1 MPEAAS
7 KSATGRPVRV
17 TRSRRPITGATAI
30 AMVVVLVLVYLPYLV
45 FSSTTDTLT
54 NVFILLTMSTMWNLL
69 AGYAGLVSV
78 GQQAYVGLGAFLV
91 LILAQHG
98 INPFAAISLATVG
111 TAVLALPASLLL
123 LRLRGGYFAIATW
136 VFADTCHLVVSRF
149 RSLGGGTGARL
160 PGLSGLDP
168 DLLTAYTYWAA
179 LAVALAALAAT
190 YLTLRSRLG
199 LVLTAIRD
207 DEVGARSVGGRVSGA
222 KRIVYLVAA
231 AGCGAAGAVLIVSQL
246 GIESSSAFS
255 VGFSAQMIFV
265 TVIGGIGTIEGPI
278 VGTAI
283 YFILQQTLARYGAW
297 YLIVVGLIAIVVA
310 IWWPRGVWGA
320 VSRKIRV
327 RLFPVGYWLWGDED
341 AGYPGGSSA
350 SDPGIRG

>member
-1 MPEAAS
+1 VWGPTAETTTRA
-7 KSATGRPVRV
+7 PVRV
-17 TRSRRPITGATAI
+17 TRSRRPITGSLAVAVVV
-30 AMVVVLVLVYLPYLV
+30 VVVLGYLPYLV
-45 FSSTTDTLT
+45 FSSTTDTLV
-54 NVFILLTMSTMWNLL
+54 NVFILLTMASMWNLL

-78 GQQAYVGLGAFLV
+78 GQQAYVGIGAFLV

-98 INPFAAISLATVG
+98 VSPFVAVPFATLG
-111 TAVLALPASLLL
+111 CAVLALPISLLL

-136 VFADTCHLVVSRF
+136 VAADTCQLIVSRF

-160 PGLSGLDP
+160 PGLSGVDP
-168 DLLTAYTYWAA
+168 TLLGAHTYWAA
-179 LAVALAALAAT
+179 LAVVVAALAAT

-207 DEVGARSVGGRVSGA
+207 DETAARSVGGRVSRA

-231 AGCGAAGAVLIVSQL
+231 AGCGAAGAVLIISQL
-246 GIESSSAFS
+246 GIQSSAAFS

-283 YFILQQTLARYGAW
+283 FFVLQQTLSRYGAW
-297 YLIVVGLIAIVVA
+297 YLIVLGLVAIVVA
-310 IWWPRGVWGA
+310 VWWPRGVWGA
-320 VSRKIRV
+320 VSRRIRLQ
-327 RLFPVGYWLWGDED
+327 LFPVGYWVRGD
-341 AGYPGGSSA
+341 AGHSA
-350 SDPGIRG
+350 DSQPFLR

>member
-1 MPEAAS
+1 MPDPSTETTSAA
-7 KSATGRPVRV
+7 VRV
-17 TRSRRPITGATAI
+17 SRSRRPVAGSLAVAAVI
-30 AMVVVLVLVYLPYLV
+30 VLVLGYLPYLV
-45 FSSTTDTLT
+45 FSSTTDTLV
-54 NVFILLTMSTMWNLL
+54 NVFILLTMSSMWNLL

-78 GQQAYVGLGAFLV
+78 GQQAYVGIGAFLV
-91 LILAQHG
+91 LVLAQHG
-98 INPFAAISLATVG
+98 VSPFVAVPFATLG
-111 TAVLALPASLLL
+111 CAVLALPISLLL

-136 VFADTCHLVVSRF
+136 VAADTCHLIVSRF

-160 PGLSGLDP
+160 PGLSGFDP
-168 DLLTAYTYWAA
+168 TALGADTYWAA
-179 LAVALAALAAT
+179 LAVVLAALTAV

-207 DEVGARSVGGRVSGA
+207 DETAARSAGARVSRA

-231 AGCGAAGAVLIVSQL
+231 AGCGAAGAILIISQL
-246 GIESSSAFS
+246 GIESSAAFS

-283 YFILQQTLARYGAW
+283 FFVLQQTLSRYGAW
-297 YLIVVGLIAIVVA
+297 YLIVLGLVAMVVA

-320 VSRKIRV
+320 VSRRIRLQ
-327 RLFPVGYWLWGDED
+327 LFPVGYW
-341 AGYPGGSSA
+341 
-350 SDPGIRG
+350 IRGKG